1 MKNMEIQERR
11 KTSPNVKMV
20 SNGVFHQFVTWFRAG
35 LGLGLMLFVALTTYS
50 VLSHGAN
57 LIGGSVMQGQSKD
70 PGRGFGPVL
79 PKTVPAAPVRVIRS
93 TVTAQKSQD
102 DYRMFREQA
111 RFVTDLSDN
120 VSRTV
125 SRLAR

>member
-11 KTSPNVKMV
+11 KTSPNVKTV
-20 SNGVFHQFVTWFRAG
+20 SDGVFHQFVTWFRAG

-50 VLSHGAN
+50 FLSHGAN
-57 LIGGSVMQGQSKD
+57 LIRGSVMQGQSKD

-79 PKTVPAAPVRVIRS
+79 PKTVPAVPVRVIRS
-93 TVTAQKSQD
+93 TVTAQKSLD

-111 RFVTDLSDN
+111 RFVVGISDR
-120 VSRTV
+120 VSQLV
-125 SRLAR
+125 NRLVR